1 MQRPR
6 PREPLGLLIAA
17 ARRRIKQAVVAEV
30 APFALSPQQF
40 WMLIALR
47 EAPGPSQAE
56 LAERVRSDAPTVSR
70 TLASLLERELVRT
83 EADPR
88 DRRRT
93 RVLLTERGERL
104 AAEVAFVAE
113 EVRSAVVEG
122 MSAGEE
128 AAVRRGL
135 QRIIAN
141 LDRRSDA
148 RLRGSAS

>member
-6 PREPLGLLIAA
+6 SREPLGLLIAA
-17 ARRRIKQAVVAEV
+17 ARRRIKQAVLAEV
-30 APFALSPQQF
+30 SRFALSPQQF

-56 LAERVRSDAPTVSR
+56 LAQRIRSDAPAVSR
-70 TLASLLERELVRT
+70 TLASLLERGFVRA
-83 EADPR
+83 EPDPR

-113 EVRSAVVEG
+113 EVRSAVVDG

-135 QRIIAN
+135 KRIIAN
-141 LDRRSDA
+141 LDRRGDA
-148 RLRGSAS
+148 RLRGRAS